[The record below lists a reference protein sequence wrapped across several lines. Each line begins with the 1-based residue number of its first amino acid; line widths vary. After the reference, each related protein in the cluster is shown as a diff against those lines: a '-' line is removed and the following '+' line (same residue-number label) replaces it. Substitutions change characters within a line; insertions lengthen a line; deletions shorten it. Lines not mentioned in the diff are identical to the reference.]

1 MKVNELEV
9 DFQQWARYA
18 IVSLFATLPKT
29 CSPWDL
35 AAVSFFLC
43 WISGYEQRENGH
55 WFGSISPQLACVVR
69 RRAHP
74 CISRD
79 TRARRV
85 RFVEED
91 IASKARHV

>member
-35 AAVSFFLC
+35 AAVTFCAGFLGTNRERMGVG
-43 WISGYEQRENGH
+43 SGAYRRNWRVSSGEGP
-55 WFGSISPQLACVVR
+55 ILAL
-69 RRAHP
+69 AETP
-74 CISRD
+74 GLD
-79 TRARRV
+79 ALGL
-85 RFVEED
+85 
-91 IASKARHV
+91 